1 MDREENVSVVE
12 IRADSSLTIELNK
25 RWFKIN
31 YGETRII
38 NNPKEVNIEEE
49 RKKLWQTVNNETD
62 KQIQDIIDS
71 FKS

>member
-62 KQIQDIIDS
+62 NQIQDIIDS